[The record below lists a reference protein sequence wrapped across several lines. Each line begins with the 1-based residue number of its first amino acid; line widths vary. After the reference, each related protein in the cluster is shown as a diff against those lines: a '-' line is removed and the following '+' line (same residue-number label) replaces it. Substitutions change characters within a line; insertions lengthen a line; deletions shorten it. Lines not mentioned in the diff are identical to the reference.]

1 MVDVMNMAVVVM
13 DTVTKDSAAMEAVME
28 QVMEAKED
36 MVDTIAVMEAM
47 EAMVGMVVTTEVKFY
62 FEIIS
67 NTFKSVFLF
76 SGHNRGY

>member
-62 FEIIS
+62 
-67 NTFKSVFLF
+67 LF
-76 SGHNRGY
+76 RNN